1 MSSGAQICT
10 SVSNISMFSA
20 CRRDW
25 ISFLVF
31 GFGLLSFAFLFRSLL
46 VFATLVFAL
55 ALKRL
60 LVRHNAVSSSACL
73 PLGCSYLF
81 SGVIINFCN

>member
-10 SVSNISMFSA
+10 SVSNTSMCSA
-20 CRRDW
+20 CKPDW

-31 GFGLLSFAFLFRSLL
+31 GFGLLSFAFLLRSLPL
-46 VFATLVFAL
+46 FATLAFAL

-73 PLGCSYLF
+73 PLGSSYLF
-81 SGVIINFCN
+81 SGVVINF